1 MRPFRASAPARV
13 RSRIDGCAP
22 SRARRLLRLGTPRI
36 PICFARP
43 IDPGLATI
51 WLPSPNK
58 AEGGHMAESV
68 YRVTDIIGVSSESWE
83 DAARNAVKTAAG
95 SLRDLRVAEVVKLDI
110 TIEDGKV
117 ARFRTRLN
125 VSFKYEK

>member
-1 MRPFRASAPARV
+1 
-13 RSRIDGCAP
+13 
-22 SRARRLLRLGTPRI
+22 
-36 PICFARP
+36 
-43 IDPGLATI
+43 
-51 WLPSPNK
+51 
-58 AEGGHMAESV
+58 MADSV
-68 YRVTDIIGVSSESWE
+68 YRVTDIIGVSAESWE

-95 SLRDLRVAEVVKLDI
+95 SLRDLRVAEVVKLDV